1 MATSNSPATPGTGGS
16 ATGVAKITNVG
27 LALGAMKQIMA
38 ATPQMPRMACFSGQ
52 AGLGKTQAAAFIA
65 HPAGMNAAFV
75 QLRPFE
81 TMKSLAQLLLT
92 ELDVRWKA
100 HWSVGTM
107 FDAICERLMIMQRP
121 LVIDEVDH
129 IAEKSAIDFVRAIH
143 DKCATPI
150 FLIGEQ
156 HLQSKLLARHERFH
170 DRVLVWVNAV
180 PADEAD
186 ARLLAAHYAPG
197 LKWADGAIGALLAR
211 TGGVARRITTE
222 VERLKE
228 DARRQGVDTVTPDM
242 VGLVQKGAR
251 R

>member
-1 MATSNSPATPGTGGS
+1 MANTTQPGAGG
-16 ATGVAKITNVG
+16 TGVAKITNVG
-27 LALGAMKQIMA
+27 LALGAMKQVMA
-38 ATPQMPRMACFSGQ
+38 ATPQMPRIAALSGP
-52 AGLGKTQAAAFIA
+52 AGYGKTQAAAYMA
-65 HPAGMNAAFV
+65 HPLGMNAAFI

-100 HWSVGTM
+100 HWPVGTM
-107 FDAICERLMIMQRP
+107 FDAICERLQMMNRP

-150 FLIGEQ
+150 FLIGEER
-156 HLQSKLLARHERFH
+156 LQSKLLARHERFH

-180 PADEAD
+180 PADESD
-186 ARLLAAHYAPG
+186 ARVLAAHYAPA
-197 LKWADGAIGALLAR
+197 LKWADGAIQALLAK
-211 TGGVARRITTE
+211 THGVARRITTE

-228 DARRQGVDTVTPDM
+228 DSRRHGTDTVTPEM
-242 VGLVQKGAR
+242 VGAALKGGR